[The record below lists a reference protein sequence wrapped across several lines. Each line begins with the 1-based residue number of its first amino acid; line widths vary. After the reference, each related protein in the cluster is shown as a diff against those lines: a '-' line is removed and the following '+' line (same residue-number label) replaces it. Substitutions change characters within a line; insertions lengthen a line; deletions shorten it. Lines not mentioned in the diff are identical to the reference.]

1 MHAPGY
7 SNFSPTTVNVRRGQ
21 QRALGLEGA
30 HTSWEDD
37 ASSLIGST
45 PPGPQDEVRNK
56 ARNPDPHAGI
66 QVSHLL
72 AV

>member
-1 MHAPGY
+1 MGGVKYPEEGRQLAALGTVRSRALRSY
-7 SNFSPTTVNVRRGQ
+7 SNFSPRTVNVRRGQ

-45 PPGPQDEVRNK
+45 PSK
-56 ARNPDPHAGI
+56 AAG
-66 QVSHLL
+66 
-72 AV
+72 